1 MSEETQN
8 VDAGTDGKEYFDLG
22 KEVPIQSDSVGE
34 EQAPNP
40 VENLEAFDNNLLPSE
55 NQNEAPQDSANAPKG
70 DEGRFEYWQSRY
82 DQKASEF
89 SKLEEQLGQYQ
100 KIAPI
105 AEYIQENPN
114 VLQNVARSLSGDT
127 PQVPAQAE
135 SEGLPQKPQRPV
147 KPANYD
153 PSEAYMDVE
162 SASYKYRQSMDDYR
176 DGIIDYTEQ
185 MDTYR
190 VQQAE
195 AQQQALQQRQ
205 AQYQQQRELDN
216 MQNDLVNKYGYE
228 PTKAKEFIQYYSS
241 PDSLSLDN
249 LVRLDKLRSAPSKA
263 EVEQR
268 QRVESMKQNQ
278 QKLSVPP
285 PASAGSG
292 YSEPQLTEE
301 DAFNLALLRNRKTV

>member
-8 VDAGTDGKEYFDLG
+8 VDAGTESREYFDLG
-22 KEVPIQSDSVGE
+22 KEAPIQSDSVGE

-40 VENLEAFDNNLLPSE
+40 VESLEAFDNNLAPIG
-55 NQNEAPQDSANAPKG
+55 NQDEAPAEGENTPKV

-127 PQVPAQAE
+127 QQVPAQAE
-135 SEGLPQKPQRPV
+135 SNGLPQKPQRPV

-153 PSEAYMDVE
+153 PSEAYMDVD
-162 SASYKYRQSMDDYR
+162 STSYKYRQAMDDYR

-195 AQQQALQQRQ
+195 SQQKALQQRQ
-205 AQYQQQRELDN
+205 AQYQQQREVDN
-216 MQNDLVNKYGYE
+216 MHNDLVNKYGYE
-228 PTKAKEFIQYYSS
+228 SSKAKEFIQYYSS
-241 PDSLSLDN
+241 PESLSLDN

-301 DAFNLALLRNRKTV
+301 DAFNLGLMRNRK

>member
-8 VDAGTDGKEYFDLG
+8 VDAGAENQEYFDLG
-22 KEVPIQSDSVGE
+22 GEAPIQSDSVGE

-40 VENLEAFDNNLLPSE
+40 VENLEAFDNNLMPTG
-55 NQNEAPQDSANAPKG
+55 NQDEASQESANAPKG

-127 PQVPAQAE
+127 QQVPAQAE
-135 SEGLPQKPQRPV
+135 SEGSPQKPQRPV

-162 SASYKYRQSMDDYR
+162 SASYKYRQAMDDYR

-190 VQQAE
+190 VKQAE
-195 AQQQALQQRQ
+195 AQQQAIQQKQ
-205 AQYQQQRELDN
+205 AQYQQQREIDN
-216 MQNDLVNKYGYE
+216 MHNDLVNKYGYE

-241 PDSLSLDN
+241 PESLSLDN

-301 DAFNLALLRNRKTV
+301 DAFNLGLMRNRK

>member
-8 VDAGTDGKEYFDLG
+8 KDAGSESKEYFELG
-22 KEVPIQSDSVGE
+22 ADAPIQSDSVGE

-40 VENLEAFDNNLLPSE
+40 VNDLEAYDNSLM
-55 NQNEAPQDSANAPKG
+55 PKDAQTEKPATETTPKA

-89 SKLEEQLGQYQ
+89 NKLEEQLGQYQ

-114 VLQNVARSLSGDT
+114 VLQNVARSLSGD
-127 PQVPAQAE
+127 PQQVPAQAE
-135 SEGLPQKPQRPV
+135 STELPQKPQRPV

-153 PSEAYMDVE
+153 PSEAYMDAE
-162 SASYKYRQSMDDYR
+162 SASFKYRQSMDDYR
-176 DGIIDYTEQ
+176 DNIIDYTEQ

-190 VQQAE
+190 VKQAQ
-195 AQQQALQQRQ
+195 AQENAIRQRQ
-205 AQYQQQRELDN
+205 AQYQQKREIDN
-216 MQNDLVNKYGYE
+216 MTNDLVNKYGYAPE
-228 PTKAKEFIQYYSS
+228 KASEFIKYYSS
-241 PDSLSLDN
+241 PESLSLDN
-249 LVRLDKLRSAPSKA
+249 LVRLDKLRSAPSQA

-278 QKLSVPP
+278 QRLNVPP
-285 PASAGSG
+285 PASAGTG

-301 DAFNLALLRNRKTV
+301 DAFNLGLMRNRR

>member
-8 VDAGTDGKEYFDLG
+8 MDAGTDSKEYFDLG

-40 VENLEAFDNNLLPSE
+40 VDNLEAFDNNLMPSE
-55 NQNEAPQDSANAPKG
+55 DQNEASQESANAPKG

-89 SKLEEQLGQYQ
+89 NKLEEQLGQYQ

-127 PQVPAQAE
+127 QQVPAEAK
-135 SEGLPQKPQRPV
+135 SDGLPQKPQRPV

-162 SASYKYRQSMDDYR
+162 SASYNYRQQMDDYR

-190 VQQAE
+190 ARQAQAE
-195 AQQQALQQRQ
+195 QKAIQQRQ
-205 AQYQQQRELDN
+205 AQYQQQREVDS
-216 MQNDLVNKYGYE
+216 MHNDLVNKYGYE

-241 PDSLSLDN
+241 PESLSLDN

>member
-8 VDAGTDGKEYFDLG
+8 KDAGSESKEYFELG
-22 KEVPIQSDSVGE
+22 ADAPIQSDSVGE

-40 VENLEAFDNNLLPSE
+40 VNDLEAYDNSLM
-55 NQNEAPQDSANAPKG
+55 PKDAQTEEPATETTPKA

-89 SKLEEQLGQYQ
+89 NKLEEQLGQYQ

-114 VLQNVARSLSGDT
+114 VLQNVARSLSGD
-127 PQVPAQAE
+127 PQQVPAQAE
-135 SEGLPQKPQRPV
+135 STELPQKPQRPV

-153 PSEAYMDVE
+153 PSEAYMDAE
-162 SASYKYRQSMDDYR
+162 SASFKYRQSMDDYR
-176 DGIIDYTEQ
+176 DNIIDYTEQ

-190 VQQAE
+190 VKQAQ
-195 AQQQALQQRQ
+195 AQENAIRQRQ
-205 AQYQQQRELDN
+205 AQYQQKREIDN
-216 MQNDLVNKYGYE
+216 MTNDLVNKYGYAPE
-228 PTKAKEFIQYYSS
+228 KASEFIKYYSS
-241 PDSLSLDN
+241 PESLSLDN
-249 LVRLDKLRSAPSKA
+249 LVRLDKLRSAPSQA

-278 QKLSVPP
+278 QRLNVPP
-285 PASAGSG
+285 PASAGTG

-301 DAFNLALLRNRKTV
+301 DAFNLGLMRNRR

>member
-8 VDAGTDGKEYFDLG
+8 VDAGTENQEYFDLG
-22 KEVPIQSDSVGE
+22 GETPIQSDSVGE

-40 VENLEAFDNNLLPSE
+40 VESLEAFDNNLAPIG
-55 NQNEAPQDSANAPKG
+55 NQDEAPAEGENTPKV

-89 SKLEEQLGQYQ
+89 SKLEDQLGQYQ

-127 PQVPAQAE
+127 QQVPAQAE
-135 SEGLPQKPQRPV
+135 SNGLPQKPQRPV

-153 PSEAYMDVE
+153 PSEAYMDVD
-162 SASYKYRQSMDDYR
+162 STSYKYRQAMDDYR

-195 AQQQALQQRQ
+195 SQQKALQQRQ
-205 AQYQQQRELDN
+205 AQYQQQREVDN
-216 MQNDLVNKYGYE
+216 MHNDLVNKYGYE
-228 PTKAKEFIQYYSS
+228 SSKAKEFIQYYSS
-241 PDSLSLDN
+241 PESLSLDN

-301 DAFNLALLRNRKTV
+301 DAFNLGLMRNRK